1 LDKIALIQHKGY
13 IMNLTEEQ
21 LAKIAKKDE
30 YEALKKKLVQKRKK
44 MLEDIEFAENDFDE
58 YLIEQE
64 REKLAKEIKTLAANL
79 REIKEWE
86 TLT

>member
-1 LDKIALIQHKGY
+1 
-13 IMNLTEEQ
+13 MMSLTEEQ

-30 YEALKKKLVQKRKK
+30 YEALKKRLVQKRKK

-64 REKLAKEIKTLAANL
+64 RKKLAKEIKTLAANL

-86 TLT
+86 ALT

>member
-1 LDKIALIQHKGY
+1 M
-13 IMNLTEEQ
+13 MNLTEEQ

>member
-1 LDKIALIQHKGY
+1 
-13 IMNLTEEQ
+13 MNLTEEQ

-30 YEALKKKLVQKRKK
+30 YEALKKRLVQKRKE

-79 REIKEWE
+79 REIEEWE
-86 TLT
+86 ALA

>member
-1 LDKIALIQHKGY
+1 
-13 IMNLTEEQ
+13 MSLTEEQ

-30 YEALKKKLVQKRKK
+30 YEALKKRLVQKRKK

-79 REIKEWE
+79 REIKEWKA
-86 TLT
+86 LT

>member
-1 LDKIALIQHKGY
+1 
-13 IMNLTEEQ
+13 MNLTEEQ

>member
-1 LDKIALIQHKGY
+1 
-13 IMNLTEEQ
+13 MMSLTEEQ

-30 YEALKKKLVQKRKK
+30 YEALKKRLVQKRKK

-86 TLT
+86 ALT

>member
-1 LDKIALIQHKGY
+1 
-13 IMNLTEEQ
+13 MMSLTEEQ

-30 YEALKKKLVQKRKK
+30 YEALKKRLVQKRKK

-64 REKLAKEIKTLAANL
+64 HKKLAKEIKTLAANL

-86 TLT
+86 ALT

>member
-1 LDKIALIQHKGY
+1 M
-13 IMNLTEEQ
+13 MNLTEEQ

-30 YEALKKKLVQKRKK
+30 YEALKKRLVQKRKE

-79 REIKEWE
+79 REIEEWE
-86 TLT
+86 ALA